1 MNTNDIMELE
11 SREVLVLDTN
21 TFVAEIG
28 LTSKLG
34 SALKHFLFCRRMQL
48 VVPEV
53 VVEECQRHLTRRAKG
68 MRKQIQKNLQW
79 LSRFCGQV
87 NGWQGPDNET
97 IAERAKAL
105 SRAEHLG
112 AVVVPESR
120 EVRRRAKLRHQTEQP
135 PSHKGSELSDCR
147 IWEQCLDLLARYH
160 VVFVSLDGDFRGHRN
175 QGRLHPTL
183 RAEAQEVA
191 GDRRFTFHRT
201 MESLLLEL
209 KSEIQP
215 LPNHMVVD
223 FVYESIASV
232 VEELE
237 SNSGCR
243 PKGSGQVKQTLLT
256 TDEASVIEV
265 RLVMTDVWENA
276 DKSKTMDFRLS
287 GSCRYFLAEQKLS
300 ELTTYEV
307 GLLSELSDGSIRAV
321 KGSFMNLSAHMYA
334 GARPI
339 QPEPEELGEW

>member
-1 MNTNDIMELE
+1 MHTDEIEELK
-11 SREVLVLDTN
+11 SKEVLVLDTN
-21 TFVAEIG
+21 TFVNEIG
-28 LTSKLG
+28 LTSERG
-34 SALKHFLFCRRMQL
+34 SALKHYLFCRGMQL
-48 VVPEV
+48 AVPEV
-53 VVEECQRHLTRRAKG
+53 VVEECQRHLTRLAKG
-68 MRKQIQKNLQW
+68 KRENIQDNLEW
-79 LSRFCGQV
+79 LSRFFGQV
-87 NGWQGPDNET
+87 NGWQGPDDGT
-97 IAERAKAL
+97 IAERAKEL

-112 AVVVPESR
+112 ALVVPDSP
-120 EVRRRAKLRHQTEQP
+120 EVRRRAKLRHQAEQP
-135 PSHKGSELSDCR
+135 PSHKGSELPDCR

-160 VVFVSLDGDFRGHRN
+160 VVFVSRDGDFRGHRY

-191 GDRRFTFHRT
+191 GDRRLTFHRT

-223 FVYESIASV
+223 FVYESTASV

-256 TDEASVIEV
+256 TDEPSVIEV

-287 GSCRYFLAEQKLS
+287 GSCRYLLAEEKLS
-300 ELTTYEV
+300 ELTTSEV
-307 GLLSELSDGSIRAV
+307 GLLSELPDGSVRAV
-321 KGSFMNLSAHMYA
+321 KGSF
-334 GARPI
+334 I
-339 QPEPEELGEW
+339 T